1 MAFGFGF
8 GLTRG
13 VDMLLLKC
21 VADMDNLFDVRR

>member
-13 VDMLLLKC
+13 VDMLKC